1 MLYGPLLQA
10 GANNDAATFELILL
24 VILILIDA
32 VALWGIFTKAGRP
45 RWPALIPIYNFFV
58 LLRVVG
64 RPWWW
69 MILLIIPL
77 VSIIPSIIMFHDLSK
92 SFGRSGWF
100 TVGLIFLNPIFM
112 LILAFGGSQYRGPA
126 AA

>member
-10 GANNDAATFELILL
+10 GANNDAATFELILSI
-24 VILILIDA
+24 ILILIEA

-77 VSIIPSIIMFHDLSK
+77 VSIIASIIVSNDLSK

-100 TVGLIFLNPIFM
+100 TVGLFFINPIFL

>member
-1 MLYGPLLQA
+1 M
-10 GANNDAATFELILL
+10 
-24 VILILIDA
+24 
-32 VALWGIFTKAGRP
+32 ALWGIFTKAGRP
-45 RWPALIPIYNFFV
+45 GWSALIPFYNLLV

-64 RPWWW
+64 RRWWL
-69 MILLIIPL
+69 ILLIIPL
-77 VSIIPSIIMFHDLSK
+77 VNIIPSIIVFYDLSK

-100 TVGLIFLNPIFM
+100 TVGLFFINPIFL